1 MKVVVGG
8 VVVAEVQCWVCVG
21 MVLGPLGGSVVLT
34 CVGEVVVVFAVS
46 ATVVV
51 GACYCGGAM
60 SEKSLGWYSS
70 RGGLGSPG
78 SGGSSGRAG
87 S

>member
-8 VVVAEVQCWVCVG
+8 VVVAEVRCWVCVG
-21 MVLGPLGGSVVLT
+21 MVLGPFGGSVVLT
-34 CVGEVVVVFAVS
+34 CVGEVVVVFVVS
-46 ATVVV
+46 VMVVV
-51 GACYCGGAM
+51 GACCCGGAM
-60 SEKSLGWYSS
+60 SEKSLGLYSS
-70 RGGLGSPG
+70 RRGLGSPG